1 MRKSTRTEISFRCKQ
16 QPGVIFSAV
25 QRSVHAIDN
34 LNILVSKTQRSS
46 LRTPWKL
53 IDGKSRKIE
62 VINRNSQVSIYHQL
76 MMVIKKRLSASLIG
90 CSGWWQEM
98 VPREFVSIPFYPVLD
113 LTQYGVLWTIWVVI
127 FPTFTMQRSSPIFGK
142 PTVWYIRSIVQSPSD
157 LPCSFQVGVVHYR
170 HVLAKSIYY

>member
-98 VPREFVSIPFYPVLD
+98 VPRVRVHSFLSSTRSHPTWRPLNYLGRHFSDIYNAEIF
-113 LTQYGVLWTIWVVI
+113 TNIWEA
-127 FPTFTMQRSSPIFGK
+127 
-142 PTVWYIRSIVQSPSD
+142 
-157 LPCSFQVGVVHYR
+157 YR
-170 HVLAKSIYY
+170 LVY

>member
-76 MMVIKKRLSASLIG
+76 MMVIKKRCITNRVLRLMTINGPQRVRVHSFLSSTRSHPTWRPLNYLGRHFSDIYNAEI
-90 CSGWWQEM
+90 
-98 VPREFVSIPFYPVLD
+98 F
-113 LTQYGVLWTIWVVI
+113 TNIWEA
-127 FPTFTMQRSSPIFGK
+127 
-142 PTVWYIRSIVQSPSD
+142 
-157 LPCSFQVGVVHYR
+157 YR
-170 HVLAKSIYY
+170 LVY

>member
-76 MMVIKKRLSASLIG
+76 IMVIKKRCIINRVLRLMTINGPQRVRVHSFLSNTRSHPTWRPLNYLGRHFSDIYNAEI
-90 CSGWWQEM
+90 
-98 VPREFVSIPFYPVLD
+98 F
-113 LTQYGVLWTIWVVI
+113 TNIWEA
-127 FPTFTMQRSSPIFGK
+127 
-142 PTVWYIRSIVQSPSD
+142 
-157 LPCSFQVGVVHYR
+157 YR
-170 HVLAKSIYY
+170 LVY